1 MPDLAARR
9 AGPRATGRGR
19 APAPIPAA
27 RPDPGGR
34 SPGTAGCAARPGRR
48 AVVQHLGP
56 QQPACRLPGEPQPHL
71 AATAEGD
78 RSVQQAAEDLA
89 QPPLIGAEARRQG
102 LGPAERAVGRRAH
115 LMAGGAERP
124 APGLAGRRR
133 RIAGSDQLAL
143 LGRQAL
149 GIRATCAA
157 SAASSGAE
165 QGPDRRRLGGGEGL
179 PNRTVDQGG
188 SGLVETGGSGLV
200 AGGEAAFAVGRA
212 AGVAER
218 PDQVGRVGRLGQAG
232 HVQGGDCPE
241 AGGIRRRE
249 PIEASFVGPRHP
261 RAGAAEG
268 LEFIVG
274 QDGMPQI
281 GKARLPTQSPEYSI
295 HHFPARSPLSRLGHA
310 ISIQHW

>member
-9 AGPRATGRGR
+9 AGPRPTGRGR

-115 LMAGGAERP
+115 LMAGGAEKP

-149 GIRATCAA
+149 GHPRHLRGQLRQLRGGAGARSAPPRWRGRPPKPNRRPGRKRA
-157 SAASSGAE
+157 GR
-165 QGPDRRRLGGGEGL
+165 DRRQR
-179 PNRTVDQGG
+179 PRR
-188 SGLVETGGSGLV
+188 
-200 AGGEAAFAVGRA
+200 GR
-212 AGVAER
+212 
-218 PDQVGRVGRLGQAG
+218 
-232 HVQGGDCPE
+232 
-241 AGGIRRRE
+241 
-249 PIEASFVGPRHP
+249 
-261 RAGAAEG
+261 
-268 LEFIVG
+268 
-274 QDGMPQI
+274 
-281 GKARLPTQSPEYSI
+281 
-295 HHFPARSPLSRLGHA
+295 
-310 ISIQHW
+310 